1 MQWKL
6 PEQLGSI
13 FMLLHYNNDTTKD
26 FSSDVMLQCRL
37 CNCDGTAL
45 GRISQL
51 LRAVDKSSVVVQGF
65 GYIVAEKNGQLLV
78 CSLKGKQRIKE
89 FGKCIVNTQS

>member
-1 MQWKL
+1 M
-6 PEQLGSI
+6 
-13 FMLLHYNNDTTKD
+13 
-26 FSSDVMLQCRL
+26 RA
-37 CNCDGTAL
+37 GTAL

-51 LRAVDKSSVVVQGF
+51 LRAVDESFVVDQGL

-78 CSLKGKQRIKE
+78 CSLKGKQRINE

>member
-78 CSLKGKQRIKE
+78 CSLKEEQRIKN
-89 FGKCIVNTQS
+89 F

>member
-1 MQWKL
+1 
-6 PEQLGSI
+6 
-13 FMLLHYNNDTTKD
+13 MLLHYNNDTTKD
-26 FSSDVMLQCRL
+26 FCSDGMLQCRL
-37 CNCDGTAL
+37 CNWDGTAL

-51 LRAVDKSSVVVQGF
+51 LRAVDESFVVDQGL

-78 CSLKGKQRIKE
+78 CSLKGKQRINE